1 MKKEHW
7 IPIIL
12 SVIIIVVVA
21 INLVDFPE
29 DEVDF
34 GKLYNFSISVGEKT
48 YMILVVS
55 NCSSKP
61 EVSYF
66 GIGKSVLV
74 DFRDN
79 QENVFC
85 NITIPADLIWGELSV
100 INKYY
105 EMSDAEYY
113 RISTVS
119 NHFFHFIF
127 NQTGLVEHFEI
138 RGTEGVIP

>member
-1 MKKEHW
+1 MKKEHFML
-7 IPIIL
+7 IIF

-21 INLVDFPE
+21 LNLVDLAE

-34 GKLYNFSISVGEKT
+34 GKLYKFPILVGEKT
-48 YMILVVS
+48 YLILVGS

-61 EVSYF
+61 EVSFF
-66 GIGKSVLV
+66 GLGKSVLV

-105 EMSDAEYY
+105 ELSNAEYY
-113 RISTVS
+113 QISTGS

-127 NQTGLVEHFEI
+127 SQTGLVEHFEF
-138 RGTEGVIP
+138 RGTEGVIS